1 MKKEMFENLVSQMT
15 KELPKE
21 FLKKLKNVAILIQ
34 DFPDEYQL
42 KQGGYSENKCLLGLY
57 EGVPQIQRGY
67 YNRALPDKITLFQ
80 KNIES
85 IANNDPEAIKE
96 IIKNTLWHEIGHHF
110 GFTDEELNNKLKIKD
125 KK

>member
-1 MKKEMFENLVSQMT
+1 MEKEGFEKLVSEIT
-15 KELPKE
+15 KQLPKE

-34 DFPDEYQL
+34 EMPDEYQL

-57 EGVPQIQRGY
+57 EGVPQVQRGY

-85 IANNDPEAIKE
+85 VAGYNQETIKQV
-96 IIKNTLWHEIGHHF
+96 IKNTLWHEIGHHF
-110 GFTDEELNNKLKIKD
+110 GFTDEELHRLKNKN